1 MNLGNGMIN
10 ALHANE
16 IRVGFYVSHLIIR
29 PKKNLFYQ
37 YIRGVNYSE
46 KSVRRFLGLETPGN
60 FSRDSAIFSPKFK
73 GFGDFFQSIFSK
85 YFPLFFSPN
94 FFRNFLRN
102 FFKTK

>member
-16 IRVGFYVSHLIIR
+16 IRVGFCVSYLIIR
-29 PKKNLFYQ
+29 PKKYLFYQ

-46 KSVRRFLGLETPGN
+46 KSVRRFLGLENPGN

-73 GFGDFFQSIFSK
+73 GFGDFF
-85 YFPLFFSPN
+85 
-94 FFRNFLRN
+94 
-102 FFKTK
+102 